1 MRVERD
7 SQFPVMTEHIKQILI
22 VTGLLTMTALA
33 SVVMPSTI
41 LKRVF
46 GVENPDA
53 AAIVLARHWGLLV
66 ALVGSLLVFAGYRPD
81 IRIPAMVVGATE
93 KLAIGAFV
101 LATPLRRRGVLMMI
115 AAGDALMAIIYLIVL
130 STS

>member
-1 MRVERD
+1 
-7 SQFPVMTEHIKQILI
+7 MTEHIKQILI

-46 GVENPDA
+46 GIENPDVA
-53 AAIVLARHWGLLV
+53 ATVLARHWGLLV
-66 ALVGSLLVFAGYRPD
+66 ALVGSLLVFAGYHPD